1 MGREYT
7 VSTGMKIFYILL
19 AVGMFIFAIVLLKIP
34 QLQPVLLLFPLMILA
49 GTVLIIVNVLK
60 RKVVIYDDSIVCINL
75 FSRKE
80 IAFSDIKGCRIGD
93 KLISVE
99 PLSQQT
105 PKIAISNYSDLGDSD
120 QLKSWFRDNF
130 TDLDA
135 ADLKQDEEKL
145 LHDPMLG
152 YSEEDRKQALSRA
165 KLIAGAYNIIGPVIC
180 FVFLLFHTGIVLIII
195 GLIYPLIG
203 IPIMR
208 FNHGLI
214 KFLGNSKRSVIPF
227 VVIGFMM
234 PVIFLLIVSITDYQV
249 FSYSNLWIYFGII
262 SIIVFVSIY
271 LTGLNKTIS
280 GIIGQTIFMFV
291 MSLIYGFGSVVGI
304 NCAFDNSK
312 PIIYVAKVLDHRIE
326 SGKHTSYLF
335 TISEWGPMHKEK
347 EEDVGKWIYDNVS
360 IGDSVQ
366 VYFHPGKLKAPW
378 YQVHSF
384 AYTGK

>member
-1 MGREYT
+1 
-7 VSTGMKIFYILL
+7 
-19 AVGMFIFAIVLLKIP
+19 MFIFAIVLLKIP

-130 TDLDA
+130 ADLDA

-145 LHDPMLG
+145 LHDPTLG
-152 YSEEDRKQALSRA
+152 YSEEDRKQALSKA

-180 FVFLLFHTGIVLIII
+180 FVFLLFHKGIALVII
-195 GLIYPLIG
+195 GLIYPLTG
-203 IPIMR
+203 VLIMR
-208 FNHGLI
+208 FSHGLI

-227 VVIGFMM
+227 ILIGFMM
-234 PVIFLLIVSITDYQV
+234 PVIFLMIVSISDYQV
-249 FSYSNLWIYFGII
+249 FIYDNLWVYFGII
-262 SIIVFVSIY
+262 SAVVFAAIY
-271 LTGLNKTIS
+271 FTGLNKTIS
-280 GIIGQTIFMFV
+280 GIIGQTIFMLA

-312 PIIYVAKVLDHRIE
+312 PIIYIAKVLDHRIQR
-326 SGKHTSYLF
+326 GKSTSYYITL
-335 TISEWGPMHKEK
+335 SQWGPMNREK
-347 EEDVGKWIYDNVS
+347 EEDVGQWIYDNVS
-360 IGDSVQ
+360 IGDSVR
-366 VYFHPGKLKAPW
+366 VYFRPGELKAPW
-378 YQVHSF
+378 YEVHSF